1 MPADESPG
9 AALSAPAGAD
19 HPLHFG
25 VAIDRSGRRPT
36 IQDVAAAAGVS
47 RGTVSRVL
55 NGGHWVSP
63 ASLSAVTAAIKKT
76 GYRINPHARSLATSR
91 AGSVAFLLTEPQ
103 HLLFEDPNFSV
114 LMRHAAEALAEHDV
128 SLVLIMA
135 ADEDEQRRALDFI
148 TAGHVDGVLLVS
160 SHSSSQKF
168 VSQIFD
174 SGVPAIA
181 CGAPLGLEGR
191 VGHVSTDES
200 GGAVAMVEHLLASG
214 RRRIATIA
222 GPLDTAGGQQ
232 RLAGYQQA
240 LGSLFD
246 PSLVAHGD
254 YGRASG
260 AAAMRQLLATAPD
273 LDAVFV
279 ANDRMAAGAL
289 AVLQDE
295 GRRIPEDVAVGGFDD
310 APLASQTEPPLTT
323 MHQPFRRISREMVR
337 LLLAQIEGEESAIV
351 VVPAR
356 LVVRRST

>member
-1 MPADESPG
+1 MPRV
-9 AALSAPAGAD
+9 
-19 HPLHFG
+19 LHC
-25 VAIDRSGRRPT
+25 VVVIDRTGRRPT
-36 IQDVAAAAGVS
+36 IQDVATAAGVS

-91 AGSVAFLLTEPQ
+91 AGSVAFLLTEAH

-114 LMRHAAEALAEHDV
+114 LMRYAAEALAEHDV

-135 ADEDEQRRALDFI
+135 GDEDEQRRALDFI
-148 TAGHVDGVLLVS
+148 NAGHVDGVLLVS
-160 SHSSSQKF
+160 SHSSGQKF
-168 VSQIFD
+168 IRRIFD

-191 VGHVSTDES
+191 VGYVATDEA
-200 GGAVAMVEHLLASG
+200 GGAVTMVEHLLAAG
-214 RRRIATIA
+214 RRQIATIS

-232 RLAGYQQA
+232 RLAGYRRA
-240 LGSLFD
+240 LGPLFD
-246 PSLVAHGD
+246 PALVAHGD
-254 YGRASG
+254 WGRATG
-260 AAAMRQLLATAPD
+260 AAAMRQLLEVAPD

-279 ANDRMAAGAL
+279 GNDRMASAAL
-289 AVLQDE
+289 EVLHQN
-295 GRRIPEDVAVGGFDD
+295 GRRVPEDVAVAGFDD
-310 APLASQTEPPLTT
+310 APLAEHTDPPLTT

-337 LLLAQIEGEESAIV
+337 LLLGQIEGEEPATV

-356 LVVRRST
+356 LVVRESA